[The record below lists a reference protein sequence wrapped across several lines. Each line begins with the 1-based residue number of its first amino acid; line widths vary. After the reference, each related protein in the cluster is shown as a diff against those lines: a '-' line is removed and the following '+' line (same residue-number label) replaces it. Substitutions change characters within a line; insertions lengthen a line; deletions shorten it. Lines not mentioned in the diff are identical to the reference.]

1 MERVNSGTMV
11 KRFWNTLR
19 RYPVIPIIILGIIV
33 FFAIFA
39 NLISPY
45 NPEAISLTDRLTPP
59 FFISGGSTDHLLGT
73 DNLGRDILSRIIFG
87 ARVSLSVSL
96 VVIAICSAIGTI
108 LGMIAGYLGGSFD
121 NFLMRFTDA
130 ALAFPALLI
139 ALLLG
144 AVFGPSFY
152 TVVLSLSILGW
163 APYARMIRGEIIKL
177 REEDFVAQAR
187 VIGSSSARI
196 LIKHI
201 FPNIV
206 NTLVVLMTMSVGLVI
221 LIEASLSFL
230 GVGIPPPTP
239 SWGAMVSD
247 GRNLFARAWWISL
260 FPSLACRRGSCWG
273 HASGRSACCGK
284 RSRTEMM
291 RTMTRA
297 RTKPA
302 ASAYGHRRMLPP
314 CLRALWL
321 TACV

>member
-1 MERVNSGTMV
+1 MERVKFRTKV
-11 KRFWNTLR
+11 ARFWKSAR
-19 RYPVIPIIILGIIV
+19 RYPIIPIIILGIIV

-45 NPEAISLTDRLTPP
+45 SPEAISLPERLTPP
-59 FFISGGSTDHLLGT
+59 FFVSGGSTSHILGT
-73 DNLGRDILSRIIFG
+73 DALGRDVFSRIIYG
-87 ARVSLSVSL
+87 ARVSLSVSV
-96 VVIAICSAIGTI
+96 VVILICSVIGTI
-108 LGMIAGYLGGSFD
+108 LGMIAGYLGGGFD

-144 AVFGPSFY
+144 AVFGPSFF
-152 TVVLSLSILGW
+152 TVVLSLSVLGW

-187 VIGSSSARI
+187 VIGSSPVRI

-206 NTLVVLMTMSVGLVI
+206 NTLVILMTMSVGLVI

-239 SWGAMVSD
+239 SWGSMVSD
-247 GRNLFARAWWISL
+247 GRSLFNRAWWISL
-260 FPSLACRRGSCWG
+260 FPSLAIGFVVL
-273 HASGRSACCGK
+273 SGNWLGDWIRD
-284 RSRTEMM
+284 
-291 RTMTRA
+291 
-297 RTKPA
+297 
-302 ASAYGHRRMLPP
+302 RMDPR
-314 CLRALWL
+314 LRQL
-321 TACV
+321 